1 VSVFDFVTVHT
12 KLAARLTR
20 ERLQG
25 PAKGEGDT
33 RWGVLGEDY
42 GPGNPGSES
51 ILEQAFQHAQS
62 QQQSTAWMLQKCY
75 DDLSTLHEEIMNITL
90 NASQQKIK
98 LVTGAMHEK
107 GGCPED

>member
-33 RWGVLGEDY
+33 RWGVLGEERS
-42 GPGNPGSES
+42 PGNLGPES
-51 ILEQAFQHAQS
+51 ILEQAFQHSQS
-62 QQQSTAWMLQKCY
+62 QQQSTSWMLQKCY
-75 DDLSTLHEEIMNITL
+75 EDVSTLHKEIMNITRD
-90 NASQQKIK
+90 ASEQKTK
-98 LVTGAMHEK
+98 LVSGAMHA
-107 GGCPED
+107 